1 MAKQTLNGTAK
12 YKIEIISTS
21 SVVNAGFEDW
31 LRSKAL
37 SLGTGKQ
44 IEYYHDEENDIDIKI
59 IFTTS
64 ITNN

>member
-1 MAKQTLNGTAK
+1 MTKQILNGTAK

-21 SVVNAGFEDW
+21 SVINKEFEDW
-31 LRSKAL
+31 LRNKAL

-44 IEYYHDEENDIDIKI
+44 IEYYYDEENDIVIKI
-59 IFTTS
+59 IFTIS

>member
-1 MAKQTLNGTAK
+1 MTKQILSGTAE

-21 SVVNAGFEDW
+21 SVINKDFENW
-31 LRSKAL
+31 LRNKAL

-44 IEYYHDEENDIDIKI
+44 IEYYYDEENDIDIKI

-64 ITNN
+64 ITIN

>member
-1 MAKQTLNGTAK
+1 MEL
-12 YKIEIISTS
+12 
-21 SVVNAGFEDW
+21 VLVNKSFENW
-31 LRSKAL
+31 LRNKAL